1 MDLRPH
7 LSKEQFVALSGFDLG
22 HVLIQPAIQQA
33 RGQRLE
39 KKSDVIHQ
47 LTPGQR
53 SLFAFWVMYGHTG
66 TGWLQFFRDYQYQGS
81 YEPYLL
87 MIKAG
92 LGRLNDESMLENII
106 EAENLYRQSQ
116 QVQSGNQ
123 STGGEADLQRDFAPV
138 DQRLFAL
145 LPETMQKLA
154 AYIYA
159 HPEEFVVF
167 LD

>member
-7 LSKEQFVALSGFDLG
+7 LSKEQFNMLSDFDLG
-22 HVLIQPAIQQA
+22 HLLIQPAIQQA

-39 KKSDVIHQ
+39 KKSDLIHQ

-66 TGWLQFFRDYQYQGS
+66 TGWLQFFRDYQYQGL

-106 EAENLYRQSQ
+106 EAENLFRQSQ
-116 QVQSGNQ
+116 QVQS
-123 STGGEADLQRDFAPV
+123 TGSEEDLQRDFAPV

-145 LPETMQKLA
+145 LPETMKKLA
-154 AYIYA
+154 AYIHA
-159 HPEEFVVF
+159 QPAEFVVF
-167 LD
+167 ID